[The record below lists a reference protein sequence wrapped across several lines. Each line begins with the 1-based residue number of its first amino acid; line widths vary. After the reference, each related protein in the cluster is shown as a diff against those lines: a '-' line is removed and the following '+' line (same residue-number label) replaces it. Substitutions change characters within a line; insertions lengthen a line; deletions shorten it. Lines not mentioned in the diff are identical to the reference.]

1 MPELIDARC
10 FQELLDE
17 RVAATPD
24 ELMMLDDR
32 GRSVSFAEYRE
43 QVDVLAAGLMPLGVG
58 RDVHVSWI
66 MPTVIEATVMIGA
79 LARLEAI
86 QNPIIP
92 IYRER
97 EVGFIARQSKARL
110 LAVPGTY
117 RGFDFLA
124 MAREIATQV
133 DGLTVLDVSRE
144 LPTGDP
150 ASLPPKPRPTD
161 PDDAPI
167 RFLMYTSGTTS
178 DPKGAL
184 HTDWNMIVHSRGLA
198 NQLDLG
204 PTDRVG
210 MVFPITHV
218 GGFSWLCCSLLS
230 GAKLLM
236 VETFDPKST
245 VDFLSANGVT
255 HAGAGTAFHL
265 TYLEAQRARGG
276 PSIFPAVRCF
286 PGGGAPKPPQLHYDL
301 KNEIGGV
308 GIPSGYGMTEC
319 PIISN
324 ASVFDPD
331 EKLAYTEGRPNPP
344 ETRVR
349 VVSLDERDC
358 AAGEEGEI
366 RVLAPQC
373 CKGYLDPALN
383 ADAFDAQGCFRTGDL
398 GYQDADGYIVI
409 TGRLKDVI
417 IRNGENISAKEIED
431 MLYQHPKVADVAVVG
446 LPDSQTG
453 ERACAVVACKDAS
466 DPLGFEEMIA
476 DLKSAKLM
484 AQKLPEQLE
493 IVDEIPRNPS
503 GKILK
508 KDLRA
513 RFESAPFSRSH

>member
-66 MPTVIEATVMIGA
+66 MPTVIEATLMIGA

-210 MVFPITHV
+210 MVFPIT
-218 GGFSWLCCSLLS
+218 
-230 GAKLLM
+230 
-236 VETFDPKST
+236 
-245 VDFLSANGVT
+245 
-255 HAGAGTAFHL
+255 
-265 TYLEAQRARGG
+265 
-276 PSIFPAVRCF
+276 
-286 PGGGAPKPPQLHYDL
+286 
-301 KNEIGGV
+301 
-308 GIPSGYGMTEC
+308 
-319 PIISN
+319 
-324 ASVFDPD
+324 
-331 EKLAYTEGRPNPP
+331 
-344 ETRVR
+344 
-349 VVSLDERDC
+349 
-358 AAGEEGEI
+358 
-366 RVLAPQC
+366 
-373 CKGYLDPALN
+373 
-383 ADAFDAQGCFRTGDL
+383 
-398 GYQDADGYIVI
+398 
-409 TGRLKDVI
+409 
-417 IRNGENISAKEIED
+417 RN
-431 MLYQHPKVADVAVVG
+431 
-446 LPDSQTG
+446 
-453 ERACAVVACKDAS
+453 C
-466 DPLGFEEMIA
+466 IA
-476 DLKSAKLM
+476 
-484 AQKLPEQLE
+484 
-493 IVDEIPRNPS
+493 
-503 GKILK
+503 
-508 KDLRA
+508 
-513 RFESAPFSRSH
+513 